1 MTPKGDSRSLATFP
15 KVYPQGSHKYGE
27 DGRLQ
32 GWVNVPAVW
41 QGRRVG
47 CEYLRVLPLGSWSS
61 FATNVTM
68 GTRCSP
74 TWNTPFSSHKVTDNS
89 PPPLPSLSSCC
100 SVRLTV
106 SSFRHHPPALRLPL
120 QWERE
125 AGLALHGCV
134 SFLHLSWTWRRR
146 GLRKGAHG
154 GMQEALNSVLG
165 TKKG

>member
-41 QGRRVG
+41 RGRRVG

-89 PPPLPSLSSCC
+89 PPPPFPAC
-100 SVRLTV
+100 
-106 SSFRHHPPALRLPL
+106 PPAALFVSQSLLSDIILLLFVFHFNGNVKQALPYM
-120 QWERE
+120 
-125 AGLALHGCV
+125 AVYPSCI
-134 SFLHLSWTWRRR
+134 
-146 GLRKGAHG
+146 
-154 GMQEALNSVLG
+154 
-165 TKKG
+165 